1 MEIELQAIIK
11 LNDNE
16 YDEKWYE
23 INDYYYYEIYIEEVI
38 SKSNTIILF
47 YEKYNNIQFI
57 KQLKIIYIIII
68 FILI

>member
-1 MEIELQAIIK
+1 MII
-11 LNDNE
+11 
-16 YDEKWYE
+16 
-23 INDYYYYEIYIEEVI
+23 IIYYEIYIEEVI